1 MVDGVGGM
9 PPGVAPAAA
18 QALTPGGAAA
28 GARRGNAIPAER
40 FGAVLARTEE
50 APITFSGHA
59 SRRMEQRGVQL
70 DEERMRRLETAV
82 GRAEAK
88 GSRDSLILLDD
99 LALVV
104 SIQNRT
110 VVTAVDEASQKE
122 HVFTNIDSVVI
133 AE

>member
-1 MVDGVGGM
+1 MVDGVGG
-9 PPGVAPAAA
+9 PLPGVAQA
-18 QALTPGGAAA
+18 QINGGVGGAAS
-28 GARRGNAIPAER
+28 RGNAIPGER
-40 FGAVLARTEE
+40 FGAVLARSED
-50 APITFSGHA
+50 APLTFSGHA
-59 SRRMEQRGVQL
+59 TRRMEQRGVQL
-70 DEERMRRLETAV
+70 DDERMRRLETAV

>member
-1 MVDGVGGM
+1 MVDGVGGL
-9 PPGVAPAAA
+9 PPTVAPLAPSSAGVGSA
-18 QALTPGGAAA
+18 GRPAPG
-28 GARRGNAIPAER
+28 ER
-40 FGAVLARTEE
+40 FDAVLARREE
-50 APITFSGHA
+50 TPLTFSGHA
-59 SRRMEQRGVQL
+59 ARRMEQRGVQL
-70 DEERMRRLETAV
+70 DDERMRRLETAV

-110 VVTAVDEASQKE
+110 VVTAVDEANQKE

>member
-1 MVDGVGGM
+1 MVDGVGG
-9 PPGVAPAAA
+9 PLPGVAQTAV
-18 QALTPGGAAA
+18 QGGAVRQVS
-28 GARRGNAIPAER
+28 GVPAER
-40 FGAVLARTEE
+40 FGAVLARTE
-50 APITFSGHA
+50 ATPLTFSGHA
-59 SRRMEQRGVQL
+59 ARRMEQRGVQL
-70 DEERMRRLETAV
+70 DDERMRRLETAV